1 VQWRAARDQQSK
13 CRHGGQE
20 LGDHR
25 RRGQHLLEI
34 VHQQQCL
41 LTIARGTCAL
51 RQIGRGEVC
60 EPQGLGNRARRE
72 TGIPDRGQGREQ
84 DAELPV
90 IRHEASELQR
100 QTALSDAPRA
110 DQCDQTCT
118 RLGEPLLQHLEILV
132 AAEKTR
138 ERQRQYRDGQLLERG
153 DGSRR
158 SCTAQKGI
166 ARRARQ
172 IQRR

>member
-1 VQWRAARDQQSK
+1 MIS
-13 CRHGGQE
+13 
-20 LGDHR
+20 
-25 RRGQHLLEI
+25 
-34 VHQQQCL
+34 
-41 LTIARGTCAL
+41 
-51 RQIGRGEVC
+51 
-60 EPQGLGNRARRE
+60 
-72 TGIPDRGQGREQ
+72 
-84 DAELPV
+84 
-90 IRHEASELQR
+90 HEASELQR

-138 ERQRQYRDGQLLERG
+138 ERQRQYRGGQLLERG

-166 ARRARQ
+166 ARRARPDPAPLRARAPS
-172 IQRR
+172 RRVAVAARPAPAR